1 MLLKR
6 KFLFGTTILAGVM
19 AAAAPALAQET
30 QVPGVTVTGQQG
42 QEATEIEEVVITGS
56 RIRRDPVNSP
66 TPLIQVERE
75 DLLVTGQAT
84 VIDYLATI
92 PALANSLVPSDTTGS
107 NLNDGGLEFA
117 NLRSLGSN
125 RTLVL
130 VDGRRHVGSA
140 AGQLQVD
147 VSTIPRLLI
156 ENIEIITGGASSVYG
171 ADAVSGVL
179 NFILRK
185 DFEGLEIDAN
195 WGQLVK
201 DGPATTQRLSI
212 LAGVN
217 LFDDRLNIYAHA
229 EYDEAEE
236 VYVEH
241 VPWLGDGSVILPIDR
256 DPTNPLFGP
265 ANDGDLDF
273 GTIFY
278 NARRLDRPQ
287 WGSTTLANMQ
297 RPSPLNDPDVP
308 FANCSGGSSTSS
320 NCFNVDPAYTY
331 WYDGPT
337 ARLANFGTRI
347 GVGTATSANRPWNIG
362 GDGEVA
368 NRTSFDQR
376 SRTPYQESER
386 YQAGLTFQLTD
397 NIEFYAEGKYTTE
410 DTFDV
415 GQNSFWDIYVTDFV
429 YACGGISPGVAC
441 NSGTTPGFI
450 VGTSQFSTR
459 TDNAFLPANVRTAIQ
474 TNQFQR
480 YAAPSPATPDQ
491 PGACIPACG
500 VLTAAPIAD
509 HRGFGIERNQTNNRE
524 VTRWVAALEGNWDR
538 IGFIDN
544 VNWTLSYVHGEMN
557 NVNREEGP
565 DAIRFGHAMDSVVD
579 LAGVVNGTPG
589 EIVCRVQLINAL
601 GLPVREQ
608 NPNLGANTPAGG
620 FYTDPNTNPEVAGCV
635 PLNVFGMGNQSPEAI
650 DYITA
655 AIRVREKNVQES
667 AVAAISGQL
676 WDFWGAGPLGLA
688 VGAEYRREFTEGVGR
703 SADTAG
709 RVLQLNTG
717 ADFLAAEYE
726 SEEWF
731 AEMSLPLLRDSWMG
745 EYAELSASYRA
756 FDYTTAGEGDVYG
769 VNLVYRPIR
778 DITFKTSFNTSF
790 RAPTLTEGFR
800 PFTQTFVNG
809 FVDPCH
815 TGVIAG
821 LADQQIRAN
830 RIANCTQLAA
840 NKGLVFDFGETTPGQ
855 GDDFRPAN
863 YAGIASVLGGNT
875 GLQPEESESFTFSTV
890 LAPRMFPNFSLVLDY
905 YEITVDNVIITAGGQ
920 FLADDCVSGAQLNA
934 QTCALVFRNNP
945 NTSDPAFDAFKVGAP
960 AGDPIGGFILGP
972 INRSKLETRGLDF
985 TVNYRLDTEEA
996 FGRNWGRFS
1005 YSLGGLWLI
1014 DQKNFTDPT
1023 DPGAFTDST
1032 TNVFFPRVEFV
1043 SRLTWRPN
1051 DVLALT
1057 WTADW
1062 QTSQD
1067 LSKTRNVV
1075 ASGNLDAQPY
1085 EWNRTGNY
1093 TRHDFS
1099 VRYDLRDD
1107 LTLRANVTNIF
1118 DVEPNRDVGFASN
1131 FDPYGRR
1138 FNIGLNYRPF

>member
-19 AAAAPALAQET
+19 AAAAPALAQES
-30 QVPGVTVTGQQG
+30 QLPGVNVQGQQG
-42 QEATEIEEVVITGS
+42 QEATEIEEVVVTGS

-66 TPLIQVERE
+66 TPLIQVQRE
-75 DLLVTGQAT
+75 DLLSTGQAT

-92 PALANSLVPSDTTGS
+92 PALSNSLVPSDTTGS

-125 RTLVL
+125 RTLTL
-130 VDGRRHVGSA
+130 IDGRRHIGSQ
-140 AGQLQVD
+140 AGTLQVD

-179 NFILRK
+179 NYILRK

-195 WGQLVK
+195 YGQLVQGGSA
-201 DGPATTQRLSI
+201 DTRRISV
-212 LAGVN
+212 LAGAN
-217 LFDDRLNIYAHA
+217 LLDDRLNIYAHG
-229 EYDEAEE
+229 EYERTEE
-236 VYVEH
+236 VYSEH
-241 VPWLGDGSVILPIDR
+241 LNWLRDGSIVLGIDA
-256 DPTNPLFGP
+256 DPTNPLIGP
-265 ANDGDLDF
+265 INDGFVDVAQ
-273 GTIFY
+273 FY
-278 NARRLDRPQ
+278 GARRLDRPQ

-297 RPSPLNDPDVP
+297 RPSRLSDPDVP
-308 FANCSGGSSTSS
+308 FANCSGLSTSS
-320 NCFNVDPAYTY
+320 NCFAVDPAYTY

-337 ARLANFGTRI
+337 ARLANFGQRI
-347 GVGTATSANRPWNIG
+347 GVTGVNRPWNIG
-362 GDGEVA
+362 GDGEPA
-368 NRTSFDQR
+368 NMTSFNQR
-376 SRTPYQESER
+376 SRAPFQESER
-386 YQAGLTFQLTD
+386 YQAGLTFQVTD

-415 GQNSFWDIYVTDFV
+415 GQKSFWDIYITDAGFG
-429 YACGGISPGVAC
+429 GGI
-441 NSGTTPGFI
+441 NSGSFTGPGLI
-450 VGTSQFSTR
+450 AGTSQFSTR
-459 TDNAFLPANVRTAIQ
+459 TDNAFLPANVATAIQ
-474 TNQFQR
+474 NNTFVR
-480 YAAPSPATPDQ
+480 YNPATANAD
-491 PGACIPACG
+491 GTVANPAQFG
-500 VLTAAPIAD
+500 PIAD
-509 HRGFGIERNQTNNRE
+509 HRGFGIDRNQTNNRE
-524 VTRWVAALEGNWDR
+524 ITRWVAALEGNWDR
-538 IGFIDN
+538 VAFVDN

-557 NVNREEGP
+557 NINREVGP

-579 LAGVVNGTPG
+579 LAGEVNGNPG
-589 EIVCRVQLINAL
+589 EIVCRVQLLNARGIN
-601 GLPVREQ
+601 VIEQ
-608 NPNLGANTPAGG
+608 NPNTATTI
-620 FYTDPNTNPEVAGCV
+620 YTDPNTNPEVAGCV
-635 PLNVFGMGNQSPEAI
+635 PLNVFGAGNQSQEAI

-655 AIRVREKNVQES
+655 AIRVRETNEQES
-667 AVAAISGQL
+667 AVAAVSGQL

-688 VGAEYRREFTEGVGR
+688 VGAEYRREFTQGIGR
-703 SADTAG
+703 SADTNG

-769 VNLVYRPIR
+769 VNLVYRPIQ

-790 RAPTLTEGFR
+790 RAPSLQENFR

-815 TGVIAG
+815 TGVIAHFQG
-821 LADQQIRAN
+821 DDAAQVKAN

-840 NKGLVFDFGETTPGQ
+840 NKGLVFDFGETTVSQ
-855 GDDFRPAN
+855 ADDYRPNA

-875 GLQPEESESFTFSTV
+875 GLAPEESESFTFSTV
-890 LAPRMFPNFSLVLDY
+890 IAPRMFPNLSLVLDY
-905 YEITVDNVIITAGGQ
+905 YEITVDNVVITPGGQ
-920 FLADDCVSGAQLNA
+920 FLANDCVSNAQLNA

-945 NTSDPAFDAFKVGAP
+945 NTGDPFDNFKVGAP

-985 TVNYRLDTEEA
+985 TVNYSLDTEEA
-996 FGRNWGRFS
+996 FGRNWGQFA

-1023 DPGAFTDST
+1023 DPSAFTDST
-1032 TNVFFPRVEFV
+1032 TGVFFPRVEFV

-1051 DVLALT
+1051 DVLAIT

-1062 QTSQD
+1062 MASQD
-1067 LSKTRNVV
+1067 LNNNRDLV
-1075 ASGNLDAQPY
+1075 ATGNLDNQPY
-1085 EWNRTGNY
+1085 DWNRTGNFV
-1093 TRHDFS
+1093 RNDFS
-1099 VRYDLRDD
+1099 VRYDVRDD
-1107 LTLRANVTNIF
+1107 LTLRATVTNAF
-1118 DVEPNRDVGFASN
+1118 DAEVPDYMGFTST

-1138 FNIGLNYRPF
+1138 FNIGLNWRPY

>member
-19 AAAAPALAQET
+19 AAAAPALAQES
-30 QVPGVTVTGQQG
+30 QLPGVNVQGQQG
-42 QEATEIEEVVITGS
+42 QEATEIEEVVVTGS

-66 TPLIQVERE
+66 TPLIQVQRE
-75 DLLVTGQAT
+75 DLLSTGQAT

-92 PALANSLVPSDTTGS
+92 PALSNSLVPSDTTGS

-125 RTLVL
+125 RTLTL
-130 VDGRRHVGSA
+130 IDGRRHIGSQ
-140 AGQLQVD
+140 AGTLQVD

-179 NFILRK
+179 NYILRK

-195 WGQLVK
+195 YGQLVQGGAA
-201 DGPATTQRLSI
+201 DTRRISV
-212 LAGVN
+212 LAGAN
-217 LFDDRLNIYAHA
+217 LLDDRLNVYAHG
-229 EYDEAEE
+229 EYERTEE
-236 VYVEH
+236 VYSEH
-241 VPWLGDGSVILPIDR
+241 LNWLRDGSIVLGIDA
-256 DPTNPLFGP
+256 DPTNQAIGP
-265 ANDGDLDF
+265 VNDGFLDVAQ
-273 GTIFY
+273 FY
-278 NARRLDRPQ
+278 GARRLDRPT

-297 RPSPLNDPDVP
+297 RPSRLSDPDVP
-308 FANCSGGSSTSS
+308 FANCPGLSTSS
-320 NCFNVDPAYTY
+320 NCFAVDPAYTY

-337 ARLANFGTRI
+337 ARLANFGQRI
-347 GVGTATSANRPWNIG
+347 GVTGANRPFNIG
-362 GDGEVA
+362 GDGEVQNLTA
-368 NRTSFDQR
+368 FQQR
-376 SRTPYQESER
+376 SRAPFQESER
-386 YQAGLTFQLTD
+386 YQAGLTFQISD

-415 GQNSFWDIYVTDFV
+415 GQKSFWDIYIGDFTFG
-429 YACGGISPGVAC
+429 GGI
-441 NSGTTPGFI
+441 NSGSFTGPGLI
-450 VGTSQFSTR
+450 AGTSQFSTR
-459 TDNAFLPANVRTAIQ
+459 TDNAFLPANVATAIQ
-474 TNQFQR
+474 NNTFVRYNAATVNADGTVANPAQF
-480 YAAPSPATPDQ
+480 
-491 PGACIPACG
+491 
-500 VLTAAPIAD
+500 APIAD

-524 VTRWVAALEGNWDR
+524 ITRWVAALEGNWDR
-538 IGFIDN
+538 VAFVDN

-557 NVNREEGP
+557 NINREEGP

-579 LAGVVNGTPG
+579 LAGEVNGNPG
-589 EIVCRVQLINAL
+589 EIVCRVQLLNAR
-601 GLPVREQ
+601 GIPVIEQ
-608 NPNLGANTPAGG
+608 NPNTATTV
-620 FYTDPNTNPEVAGCV
+620 YTDPNTNPEVAGCV
-635 PLNVFGMGNQSPEAI
+635 PLNVFGAGNQSQEAI

-655 AIRVREKNVQES
+655 AIRVRETNEQES

-688 VGAEYRREFTEGVGR
+688 VGAEYRREFTQGIGR
-703 SADTAG
+703 SADTNG

-769 VNLVYRPIR
+769 VNLVYRPIQ

-790 RAPTLTEGFR
+790 RAPSLQENFR

-815 TGVIAG
+815 TGVIANFQG
-821 LADQQIRAN
+821 DDAAQVKAN

-840 NKGLVFDFGETTPGQ
+840 NKGLVFDFGETTVSQ
-855 GDDFRPAN
+855 ADDYRPNA

-875 GLQPEESESFTFSTV
+875 GLAPEESESFTFSTV
-890 LAPRMFPNFSLVLDY
+890 IAPRMFPNLSLVLDY
-905 YEITVDNVIITAGGQ
+905 YEITVENVVITPGGQ
-920 FLADDCVSGAQLNA
+920 FLANDCVSNAQLNA

-945 NTSDPAFDAFKVGAP
+945 NTGDPFDNFKVGAP
-960 AGDPIGGFILGP
+960 AGDPVGGFILGP

-985 TVNYRLDTEEA
+985 TVNYSLDTEEA
-996 FGRNWGRFS
+996 FGRNWGQFA

-1023 DPGAFTDST
+1023 DPAAFTDST
-1032 TNVFFPRVEFV
+1032 TGVFFPRVEFV

-1051 DVLALT
+1051 DVLAIT

-1062 QTSQD
+1062 MASQD
-1067 LSKTRNVV
+1067 LNNNRDLV
-1075 ASGNLDAQPY
+1075 ATGNLDNQPY
-1085 EWNRTGNY
+1085 EWNRTGNFV
-1093 TRHDFS
+1093 RNDFS
-1099 VRYDLRDD
+1099 VRYDVRDD
-1107 LTLRANVTNIF
+1107 LTLRATVTNAF
-1118 DVEPNRDVGFASN
+1118 DAEVPTYMGFTST

-1138 FNIGLNYRPF
+1138 FNVGLSWRPY